1 MWSSRSSDWGN
12 SWSAPEPTALRHPL
26 APPNVLAV
34 RRETWSRCS
43 VRGSGPSPGAP
54 SLLLLVT
61 SPHFT
66 GTGPFL
72 GSRFVLHLQASK
84 DGGMTWAAHREI
96 EYTAGPED
104 WFSYSSLELDEM
116 DCVLHLV
123 YRYNNQTDHRVSA
136 VHQRF
141 PFNESVW

>member
-1 MWSSRSSDWGN
+1 
-12 SWSAPEPTALRHPL
+12 
-26 APPNVLAV
+26 
-34 RRETWSRCS
+34 
-43 VRGSGPSPGAP
+43 
-54 SLLLLVT
+54 
-61 SPHFT
+61 
-66 GTGPFL
+66 
-72 GSRFVLHLQASK
+72 
-84 DGGMTWAAHREI
+84 MTWAAHREI